1 VHPLCEQTSGLI
13 RTTIWPDRILSRVA
27 GREERKHQECLYK
40 PQRPTSFP
48 ILKTFSSRT
57 SSSFF
62 VHLCLHQIPL
72 ERTFIAHLSIDF
84 TYQASSPARYHFA
97 IFNPILILAIS
108 PNQLSTNP
116 TRSYYLYNEGR
127 LRLRRLLLRRYLLLW
142 VRPLSPFPSSSRI
155 STMPPEI
162 FELLSLLS
170 REKKKCISF
179 G

>member
-1 VHPLCEQTSGLI
+1 VHPLCEETSGLI

-108 PNQLSTNP
+108 PKTNSLPILLAP
-116 TRSYYLYNEGR
+116 TT
-127 LRLRRLLLRRYLLLW
+127 
-142 VRPLSPFPSSSRI
+142 
-155 STMPPEI
+155 STMKGGYDYEDCCCGDTC
-162 FELLSLLS
+162 S
-170 REKKKCISF
+170 C
-179 G
+179 GCGH